1 MLQHILTKFGW
12 LEFKQYLCIAKW
24 DEFADLLV
32 VDIGFRAAI
41 IFEESSASSLYAE
54 LFSFCMQQHLNLPIS
69 LIQRFKND
77 KKSLELLALA
87 IIIKQNFQNS
97 TLYDM
102 KATRL
107 MKLLKCGYKKATMLM
122 DAVSDS
128 ELFVYNAAK
137 GCLHAKTFKDRTWK
151 LFGRRA
157 HKRYKAQSDY
167 CRKIGMGYSLSGM
180 VRQLRFTL
188 IENAI
193 DARNR
198 DNSKVGLNLVTKP
211 DGKAAMTQR
220 NIGKAMGMSRSSA
233 CRYTKILVNDGI
245 VGKSEIVAECVIPE
259 LNDITEAEYRMNR
272 PNDVFCVWHNPVN
285 GGWSAW
291 KVYGYVYSIISAKVQ
306 RLFRHVIYTFRHK
319 AHDPEPTCSS
329 ELDGKW

>member
-1 MLQHILTKFGW
+1 MPYLEGIFLSHNFAGGIGW
-12 LEFKQYLCIAKW
+12 SSYQLIRVARLALPAFLLIKSAKMKSEMT
-24 DEFADLLV
+24 DY
-32 VDIGFRAAI
+32 I
-41 IFEESSASSLYAE
+41 
-54 LFSFCMQQHLNLPIS
+54 NTPTS

-77 KKSLELLALA
+77 KKSLELLACA

-97 TLYDM
+97 TLYDV

-122 DAVSDS
+122 DLFADS
-128 ELFVYNAAK
+128 ELFVYNAVKKCLYAK
-137 GCLHAKTFKDRTWK
+137 SFKDRTWK
-151 LFGRRA
+151 LFGHRA

-167 CRKIGMGYSLSGM
+167 CRKVGKSYSLSGM
-180 VRQLRFTL
+180 VRQLRFIL

-193 DARNR
+193 DARSR
-198 DNSKVGLNLVTKP
+198 DNSNVGSDFVTKP
-211 DGKAAMTQR
+211 DLKAAMTQR

-233 CRYTKILVNDGI
+233 CRYTNILINDGI
-245 VGKSEIVAECVIPE
+245 IGKSGIVAECVIPE
-259 LNDITEAEYRMNR
+259 LNDETEAEYRTFR
-272 PNDVFCVWHNPVN
+272 PNGRLCIWHNPVS

-306 RLFRHVIYTFRHK
+306 RLFRHVIYTFRYK
-319 AHDPEPTCSS
+319 SSDPHPTCSS